1 MALPTGG
8 YSYTPREVNLG
19 ASPLSALKP
28 INIGEGLSVS
38 FTPMPKYEVPSA
50 KEELVS
56 MGAAKAF
63 ETIGTEAAN
72 AVKAKEAKRLADEEK
87 QKERDFEGTQKGLDR
102 SNALAVAKQRGYKT
116 DEEKEIERLR
126 TEVLRKQTEKEPGK
140 AGVPSRP
147 AGVLQNTPAP
157 VSTPN
162 TNADILNTIDLS
174 GGKTSSFAVP
184 VPPLVDIPVF
194 DEPIPSA
201 VATVPLEEVPV
212 EPTPLVLTPEQ
223 IAIIQNPPPENISA
237 SSGAAIA
244 PPAITPQVVTAPTP
258 VPAQFKA
265 TPQNLANLSQPTWQ
279 DQALLSREKMI
290 AKSESQMPNVPIEQ
304 PAEKKI
310 TKTDIAKMA
319 GEYLN
324 LPYDSF
330 SDALI
335 AQQQLKELLP
345 DYKDAV
351 IEDFKDPKTNAIKFQ
366 VKPPQPK
373 EVKEKEKAK
382 LLQTQITKLENISS
396 AQVTLNEINSVLKD
410 VGNARGPAVGRVRQ
424 LLGGVGYDKLAIRLN
439 NLVDSLTPGLARGV
453 FGEVGVLTDDDVK
466 RYKALIP
473 NITRDPQVADVLMKD
488 LMSTLESRQKIAID
502 VWDKAGFD
510 VDNFK
515 EKKPAKNVE
524 IEKQVSDI
532 AEKMKNIPSSQVN
545 TPESQALIK
554 KYKSLKS
561 QLQ

>member
-8 YSYTPREVNLG
+8 YSFTPREVNLG

-28 INIGEGLSVS
+28 INVGEGLSVS
-38 FTPMPKYEVPSA
+38 FTAMPKYEVPSA

-87 QKERDFEGTQKGLDR
+87 QKERDLQTTEKGLDR
-102 SNALAVAKQRGYKT
+102 ANALAIAQQRGYKT

-147 AGVLQNTPAP
+147 AGILENTPLPAP
-157 VSTPN
+157 ASTPS
-162 TNADILNTIDLS
+162 TNADIFDTIDLS

-201 VATVPLEEVPV
+201 VATAPLEEVPV

-223 IAIIQNPPPENISA
+223 IAVIQNPPPENISA

-244 PPAITPQVVTAPTP
+244 PPAITPQVVTAP
-258 VPAQFKA
+258 AQFKA

-279 DQALLSREKMI
+279 DQALLNREKMI
-290 AKSESQMPNVPIEQ
+290 AKSESQMPNVPTEQ

-310 TKTDIAKMA
+310 TKIDIAKMA

-382 LLQTQITKLENISS
+382 LLQTQITKLENINS
-396 AQVTLNEINSVLKD
+396 AQVTLNEINSVLKE
-410 VGNARGPAVGRVRQ
+410 VGNTRGPAVGRVRQ
-424 LLGGVGYDKLAIRLN
+424 LIGGVGYDKLAIRLN

-453 FGEVGVLTDDDVK
+453 FGEVGVLTDDDVR

-473 NITRDPQVADVLMKD
+473 NITRNPDVAEAIMKD
-488 LMSTLESRQKIAID
+488 LVSTLESRRKISID

-515 EKKPAKNVE
+515 EKKPEKNVKLEQE
-524 IEKQVSDI
+524 ISNL
-532 AEKMKNIPSSQVN
+532 AEKMKSISSSQVN
-545 TPESQALIK
+545 TPEAQALIK
-554 KYKSLKS
+554 QYKLKKS

>member
-1 MALPTGG
+1 LT
-8 YSYTPREVNLG
+8 
-19 ASPLSALKP
+19 ALKP
-28 INIGEGLSVS
+28 INVAEGLSVT

-72 AVKAKEAKRLADEEK
+72 AVKAKEAKRLADKEK
-87 QKERDFEGTQKGLDR
+87 TDERTFQATQKGLDR
-102 SNALAVAKQRGYKT
+102 GNALEIAKQRGYKT

-140 AGVPSRP
+140 AEIKSRP
-147 AGVLQNTPAP
+147 AGSLQNIPTPAP
-157 VSTPN
+157 TQTPSP
-162 TNADILNTIDLS
+162 NADILETPPLS
-174 GGKTSSFAVP
+174 GKTTSFTVP
-184 VPPLVDIPVF
+184 PPPLVDIPVF
-194 DEPIPSA
+194 EEPLPPAIATSPVEQLPSA
-201 VATVPLEEVPV
+201 IATAPV
-212 EPTPLVLTPEQ
+212 EPIPLVLTPEQ
-223 IAIIQNPPPENISA
+223 ISLIQNPPPENISA
-237 SSGAAIA
+237 SAGAAIA

-258 VPAQFKA
+258 TPAQFKA
-265 TPQNLANLSQPTWQ
+265 TPQNLANLAQPTWQ
-279 DQALLSREKMI
+279 EKALSGRESMI
-290 AKSESQMPNVPIEQ
+290 AKAESQPAPAPVAEVPV
-304 PAEKKI
+304 EKKPI

-345 DYKDAV
+345 DYKEAV

-382 LLQTQITKLENISS
+382 LLQTQITKLENINA
-396 AQVTLNEINSVLKD
+396 AQTTLNEINSVLKE
-410 VGNARGPAVGRVRQ
+410 VGNTKGPVVGRVRQ

-453 FGEVGVLTDDDVK
+453 FGEVGVLTDDDVR

-473 NITRDPQVADVLMKD
+473 NITRNPEVADAIMKD
-488 LMSTLESRQKIAID
+488 LMSTLNSRRQISID

-515 EKKPAKNVE
+515 EKKPEKNIQ
-524 IEKQVSDI
+524 IEKEVSDL
-532 AEKMKNIPSSQVN
+532 AEKMKNIPASQVN
-545 TPESQALIK
+545 TPEAQSLIK
-554 KYKSLKS
+554 QYKLKKS

>member
-8 YSYTPREVNLG
+8 YSFTPREVNLG
-19 ASPLSALKP
+19 ASPLTALKP
-28 INIGEGLSVS
+28 INVAEGLSVT

-72 AVKAKEAKRLADEEK
+72 AVKAKEAQRIADQDKKDERTFLA
-87 QKERDFEGTQKGLDR
+87 TQKGLDR
-102 SNALAVAKQRGYKT
+102 ANALEIAKQRGYKT
-116 DEEKEIERLR
+116 DAEQEAERLR
-126 TEVLRKQTEKEPGK
+126 IEVLRKQTEKEPGK

-147 AGVLQNTPAP
+147 AGVLQNIPTPAP
-157 VSTPN
+157 TQTPSP
-162 TNADILNTIDLS
+162 NADILETPNLS
-174 GGKTSSFAVP
+174 GKTTSFTVP
-184 VPPLVDIPVF
+184 PPLVDIPVF
-194 DEPIPSA
+194 EEPLPSA
-201 VATVPLEEVPV
+201 IATPPV
-212 EPTPLVLTPEQ
+212 EPIPLVLTPEQ
-223 IAIIQNPPPENISA
+223 ISLIQNPPPENISA
-237 SSGAAIA
+237 SAGAAIA
-244 PPAITPQVVTAPTP
+244 PPAITPQVVTAPTQT
-258 VPAQFKA
+258 PAQFKA
-265 TPQNLANLSQPTWQ
+265 TPQNLANMAQPTWQ
-279 DQALLSREKMI
+279 EKALSGRESMI
-290 AKSESQMPNVPIEQ
+290 AKAESQPAPAPVAEVPV
-304 PAEKKI
+304 EKKQI

-345 DYKDAV
+345 DYKEAV

-382 LLQTQITKLENISS
+382 LLQTQITKLENINA
-396 AQVTLNEINSVLKD
+396 AQTTLNEINSVLKE
-410 VGNARGPAVGRVRQ
+410 VGNTKGPVVGRVRQ

-453 FGEVGVLTDDDVK
+453 FGEVGVLTDDDVR

-473 NITRDPQVADVLMKD
+473 NITRNPEVADAIMKD
-488 LMSTLESRQKIAID
+488 LMSTLESRRQISID

-515 EKKPAKNVE
+515 EKKSEKNIQ
-524 IEKQVSDI
+524 IEKEVSDL
-532 AEKMKNIPSSQVN
+532 AEKMKNIPASQRN
-545 TPESQALIK
+545 TPEAQALIK
-554 KYKSLKS
+554 QYKLKKS

>member
-19 ASPLSALKP
+19 VSPLSALKP

-56 MGAAKAF
+56 MGAAKGF

-87 QKERDFEGTQKGLDR
+87 QKERDFQKTEKGLDR
-102 SNALAVAKQRGYKT
+102 ANALAVAQQRGYKT

-126 TEVLRKQTEKEPGK
+126 TEVLRKQAEKEDGK

-147 AGVLQNTPAP
+147 AGILQNTPAP
-157 VSTPN
+157 TSTASP
-162 TNADILNTIDLS
+162 NADILNTIDLS

-184 VPPLVDIPVF
+184 VPPLVDIPIF

-201 VATVPLEEVPV
+201 VATAPLEEVPV

-237 SSGAAIA
+237 SSGAGIA
-244 PPAITPQVVTAPTP
+244 PPAITPQVVTAPT
-258 VPAQFKA
+258 PAQFKA

-453 FGEVGVLTDDDVK
+453 FGEVGVLTDDDVR

-473 NITRDPQVADVLMKD
+473 NITRNPDVAEAIMKD
-488 LMSTLESRQKIAID
+488 LVSTLESRRKISID

-515 EKKPAKNVE
+515 EKKPEKNVKLEQE
-524 IEKQVSDI
+524 IFNL
-532 AEKMKNIPSSQVN
+532 AERMKSISSSQVN
-545 TPESQALIK
+545 TPEAQALIK
-554 KYKSLKS
+554 QYKLKKS